1 MNSFNYR
8 VPTNVI
14 FGKDAECKAGETIR
28 SEGGSHVLV
37 LYGGGSAVTSGL
49 LDRVTASL
57 TGAGL
62 EWSAVGGVKPN
73 PLLEFAQKVVDDY
86 QNTGIDFV
94 LGIGG
99 GSVID
104 TAKSVAIGLANPQ
117 VPIWDYYSKKA
128 TITVALPKASVV
140 TLAAAGS
147 ETSDSAVLTNG
158 ALGEKRGINA
168 ELNRPVF
175 ALMNPELTYTLPSHQ
190 TACGIVDIMMHTMDR
205 YFSCDTDNALTDAI
219 AEGLLR
225 TTIAAGRTAMTD
237 PKNYKA
243 RSELMWCGSLSHN
256 GLTGLGQ
263 KKDFSVHAIGQDI
276 SGIFNLYHAETLSV
290 MWPAWARHVMK
301 TSFPRFAQFGRNVW
315 GIDDE
320 NDEACALAGI
330 RATETYFK
338 LLHMPVS
345 LGETDIG
352 VQPDTVIRKLAH
364 STSGGG
370 TRSVG
375 VFCPLD
381 EENLYAVYASANF

>member
-1 MNSFNYR
+1 M
-8 VPTNVI
+8 
-14 FGKDAECKAGETIR
+14 
-28 SEGGSHVLV
+28 
-37 LYGGGSAVTSGL
+37 GL
-49 LDRVTASL
+49 LL
-57 TGAGL
+57 
-62 EWSAVGGVKPN
+62 
-73 PLLEFAQKVVDDY
+73 Q
-86 QNTGIDFV
+86 
-94 LGIGG
+94 
-99 GSVID
+99 
-104 TAKSVAIGLANPQ
+104 
-117 VPIWDYYSKKA
+117 KA
-128 TITVALPKASVV
+128 TITVTLPKASVL

-147 ETSDSAVLTNG
+147 ETSDSAVLTNA
-158 ALGEKRGINA
+158 ALGEKRGINT

-175 ALMNPELTYTLPSHQ
+175 ALMNPELTYTLPPHQ